1 MSDYRTDPG
10 STFAAPLFSG
20 KNVLVTG
27 GTGSLGQVLVR
38 RLLSGAH
45 GRPAS
50 VTVLSRDE
58 AKQHDMRLTFNRLGT
73 TSEDPIWRDSERLL
87 RFRVG
92 DVRDPASVAESLA
105 CKDVV
110 FHAAAL
116 KQVPTCEYFP
126 TEAIS
131 TNIQGAINL
140 TRTIAAAAPGVK
152 ALIGISTDKACWPV
166 NVMGMSKALQE
177 RVLIS
182 ANIAA
187 PGTRFM
193 CCRYGNVLASRGSV
207 LPVFLDQIR
216 HGGPVTITT
225 RTMTRFLLSLE
236 TAVDTIIA
244 TYALG
249 QAGEIFV
256 PKVPAA
262 RISTLAEVLIGDRP
276 LDIVETGIRPGEKIH
291 EVLVAR
297 DEASRTVERGG
308 YYVVRPALPDLH
320 ADSIPSGPPALTR
333 EFASH
338 QKLMSKAALTRML
351 RESGY
356 LPAAA
361 ITARRIARP
370 ATSLVA
376 RPARR
381 ALSTTAANIVS

>member
-1 MSDYRTDPG
+1 MNDYRTDPG
-10 STFAAPLFSG
+10 STSSTPLFSG
-20 KNVLVTG
+20 KHVLVTG

-38 RLLSGAH
+38 RLLSAAH

-92 DVRDPASVAESLA
+92 DVREPSSVAEALA
-105 CKDVV
+105 GKDVV

-140 TRTIAAAAPGVK
+140 TRTIAAAAPGVE
-152 ALIGISTDKACWPV
+152 ALVGISTDKACWPV

-187 PGTRFM
+187 PATRFM

-207 LPVFLDQIR
+207 LPVFMDQIR

-236 TAVDTIIA
+236 TAVDTIVA

-249 QAGEIFV
+249 RAGEIFV

-262 RISTLAEVLIGDRP
+262 RIHTLAEVLIGDRP

-320 ADSIPSGPPALTR
+320 DERCPPGPPALKR
-333 EFASH
+333 EFASN
-338 QKLMSKAALTRML
+338 QKLMSKSALTRML
-351 RESGY
+351 RENGY
-356 LPAAA
+356 LPAP
-361 ITARRIARP
+361 T
-370 ATSLVA
+370 VA
-376 RPARR
+376 ARR
-381 ALSTTAANIVS
+381 AALPGALEIPRPQRGPLSTTAASSAS